1 MNARNGCA
9 LARCERSIIAASYF
23 FHKSPRQPQKGV
35 AASRLFFMKLTR
47 TPLTLIASL
56 AAAAAVIGADTTPK
70 KSAKPAATTKP
81 AAAPAK
87 ADAAP
92 KADAPAK
99 NEVLATVD
107 GEKIMSAD
115 AEKAFAQIAAQRGA
129 SPDSVPAEQ
138 KKMMM
143 GMLVNDL
150 INEKLLNKACAD
162 IKVSPEEV
170 NAEFD
175 NILKQKGGTLD
186 DAKKELAQ
194 MGMTIEGVKKDIG
207 QRMQQRRY
215 VEEQTKGKVQDP
227 TDADA
232 KEFFEKN
239 PQYFEVPAQ
248 AEQVRA
254 SHILFLLK
262 QDDAPE
268 KVTAAL
274 KKAEASIVRAAK
286 EDFATLAGELS
297 EEPGAKE
304 RGGDLNFFPKE
315 GAMVKEF
322 ADAAY
327 ALKKGEVSKEPV
339 RSQFGYHV
347 IKVTDT
353 KPAQPAGKQ
362 TLEEAK
368 PKIVAFLGKEKQR
381 AAIDAM
387 IAGLRAK
394 AKVELSAAAQMPA
407 PEAVATPPAA
417 APAPVHVPVEAVTP
431 PVSAPAPAPAPAPE
445 PAPAPAAK

>member
-1 MNARNGCA
+1 
-9 LARCERSIIAASYF
+9 
-23 FHKSPRQPQKGV
+23 
-35 AASRLFFMKLTR
+35 
-47 TPLTLIASL
+47 
-56 AAAAAVIGADTTPK
+56 
-70 KSAKPAATTKP
+70 
-81 AAAPAK
+81 
-87 ADAAP
+87 
-92 KADAPAK
+92 
-99 NEVLATVD
+99 
-107 GEKIMSAD
+107 MSAD

-150 INEKLLNKACAD
+150 INEKLLNKACAG
-162 IKVSPEEV
+162 IKVSTEEV
-170 NAEFD
+170 DTEFN
-175 NILKQKGGTLD
+175 NILKQRGGSLD
-186 DAKKELAQ
+186 DAKAELAK

-215 VEEQTKGKVQDP
+215 VDEQTKGKVQDP
-227 TDADA
+227 TDAEA

-248 AEQVRA
+248 GEQIRA

-274 KKAEASIVRAAK
+274 KKAEAAIVRAAK

-394 AKVELSAAAQMPA
+394 AKVELSAAAQMPT
-407 PEAVATPPAA
+407 PEAVATPPAT
-417 APAPVHVPVEAVTP
+417 APAPAPAHVPVEAVTP
-431 PVSAPAPAPAPAPE
+431 PVSAPAPTAPAPE